1 MLRLRFYFQKH
12 TTRMRQDGSAFRFE
26 LSFGHSGTGAEMSVQ
41 FGPINPVPKCPGT
54 EASVSQSSTRRCW
67 WSTYV
72 RLLITMIVRW
82 VTDDRR
88 TWCQHQLTYQSII
101 QQLHSNTSVNT
112 SLYSPNDEPEETRM
126 WANAQPDGRPAEHRW
141 RPLFNAAK
149 FGWRPLLDA
158 VQQRCQN
165 AKPVEICRG
174 APN

>member
-1 MLRLRFYFQKH
+1 
-12 TTRMRQDGSAFRFE
+12 MRQDGSAFRSE

-54 EASVSQSSTRRCW
+54 EVSVSQSSTRWCW

-72 RLLITMIVRW
+72 RLLITTIVRW

-112 SLYSPNDEPEETRM
+112 SLYSPNDEPEEK
-126 WANAQPDGRPAEHRW
+126 RW
-141 RPLFNAAK
+141 RFHTNVKISSLQHFQPM
-149 FGWRPLLDA
+149 R
-158 VQQRCQN
+158 
-165 AKPVEICRG
+165 VE
-174 APN
+174 PNESIIRLKSDRWLALWHL